1 VAWRCLRADCQARP
15 FEDGCGVCD
24 ARSAV
29 YELREIGERFT
40 MNMKTNY
47 KFELHCGAGV
57 YYANSLFDLIVQV
70 LRHRWWHLMHDGKW
84 MD

>member
-1 VAWRCLRADCQARP
+1 MKTNHN
-15 FEDGCGVCD
+15 FELV
-24 ARSAV
+24 
-29 YELREIGERFT
+29 
-40 MNMKTNY
+40 KTNY